1 MTFTDWGIGGKSTY
15 FKIELVLD
23 LTYTTIRLLLQ
34 PFLWLYTPEIHSKTA
49 LLNEWMDNGNK
60 TFHLFLIIHD
70 QTTNYVCLTTALCT
84 TSSHREFWSEEAH
97 CITISA
103 TDYQSSIKLILK
115 NYHCSWWLLLYGP
128 FIFFFNF
135 VFRILRR
142 HQQHTKLRHP
152 VMFWLSK

>member
-1 MTFTDWGIGGKSTY
+1 MFKKTTTLHSVLRLCLVFDIHWLGYRRKIDILQDRIGVGSYVYNYSSSFTTLFMAI
-15 FKIELVLD
+15 
-23 LTYTTIRLLLQ
+23 YTR
-34 PFLWLYTPEIHSKTA
+34 KTA

-70 QTTNYVCLTTALCT
+70 QTTNYVFLTKALCT

-128 FIFFFNF
+128 FIFF
-135 VFRILRR
+135 
-142 HQQHTKLRHP
+142 
-152 VMFWLSK
+152 